1 MSFRGD
7 TEKQAVIGSSVIQ
20 IKGGAVVKRKLI
32 KKPKENSVWHF
43 WLVTAVVLIIFAFL
57 SVQILILQTRDH
69 EEYKKQVISQMTT
82 ESVIPAERGDIYDI
96 NGVLLATDITVYRVF
111 ISPTDIQNAIKGIDK
126 DGNKTKDEPRPGL
139 DELIADFLSETLG
152 VDRESILEKTAK
164 IGRLDETIA
173 RNVEND
179 VAEEIRKFINKEGL
193 ENQIHL
199 EANPKRY
206 YCYDSLASTVL
217 GFTGA
222 DHTGLYG
229 IEYMYDDELSG
240 TNGVYVTARDSK
252 GREMPTE
259 YENYVEAIDGYDLTT
274 TIDMFIQY
282 ELENQLRA
290 TLADNGADERVCGI
304 VIDVNTGGILAMSTI
319 PDFNCNDPWTLDEY
333 FLSELAEEGLTEGS
347 EEYDAKVREYRNL
360 SWSNK
365 AITST
370 YMPGSTFKVITTA
383 MCLEEKVVQVGEHF
397 VCTGAYF
404 VPGYSK
410 PIHCHKRTGH
420 GSQTFAQALQQS
432 CNPVLMTIALRLG
445 SAKFYDY
452 FTSFG
457 LMEKTGIDLPG
468 EGNSIFHKVENF
480 NQVELATASFG
491 QNFTVTPIQLI
502 RAIASIA
509 NGGYLVTPHVV
520 SEMRDSDG
528 NVVYSYDES
537 AGRKQVVSTEVCETI
552 TQILEEGVSGDGGA
566 KNAYV
571 AGYRIAAKTG
581 TTEKKDKKLPDGSTP
596 FRVGS
601 TVAYAPADDPQV
613 AVLIMVDEPSKGS
626 VYGSIVAAP
635 YVANVM
641 ASILPYLGIEAV
653 YTDKELEN
661 LKKTLPNYV
670 GWSTEDAK
678 TSLGYLGLDFEI
690 VGDGEKIVKMAPE
703 GGSGVRKDGKIY
715 LYTGDL
721 EKSDNVTVPDVMGK
735 SATIANMMI
744 VNSKLNINIEGTTNY
759 ENGTGA
765 VVVSQSPEAGTVV
778 PKGTLVT
785 VEFRY
790 LDGTD

>member
-1 MSFRGD
+1 MKKKLKKASED
-7 TEKQAVIGSSVIQ
+7 NS
-20 IKGGAVVKRKLI
+20 GGAFLT
-32 KKPKENSVWHF
+32 
-43 WLVTAVVLIIFAFL
+43 VTIAIIFAFL
-57 SVQILILQTRDH
+57 GLAGRILYLQTRNH
-69 EEYKKQVISQMTT
+69 EEYRKQVVSQMTT
-82 ESVIPAERGDIYDI
+82 ESVIPAERGDIYDT

-111 ISPTDIQNAIKGIDK
+111 ISPSDIQNAIKGVDGEGKKSQK
-126 DGNKTKDEPRPGL
+126 DPRPGL
-139 DELIADFLSETLG
+139 DALIADFLSSILD
-152 VDRESILEKTAK
+152 VDRSSIIEKAAK
-164 IGRLDETIA
+164 VNRLDETIA
-173 RNVEND
+173 RNVENE
-179 VAEEIRKFINKEGL
+179 VAVEIRKFINANEL
-193 ENQIHL
+193 ENMIHL
-199 EANPKRY
+199 EATPKRY

-217 GFTGA
+217 GFTGS
-222 DHTGLYG
+222 DHNGLYG
-229 IEYMYDDELSG
+229 IEHMYEDELAG
-240 TNGVYVTARDSK
+240 TNGIYVTARDSK

-259 YENYVEAIDGYDLTT
+259 YENYVDAIDGYDITT

-304 VIDVNTGGILAMSTI
+304 VIDVNTGAILAMSTI
-319 PDFNCNDPWTLDEY
+319 PDFNCNDPFTLDEY
-333 FLSELAEEGLTEGS
+333 FLDILSEYAKDENIDEENEKYS
-347 EEYDAKVREYRNL
+347 AKLRELRNI

-383 MCLEEKVVQVGEHF
+383 MCLEEKVVQVGETF

-404 VPGYSK
+404 VPGYSQ
-410 PIHCHKRTGH
+410 PIHCHKTKGH
-420 GSQTFAQALQQS
+420 GTQSFARALQQS
-432 CNPVLMTIALRLG
+432 CNPALMTIALRLG

-452 FTSFG
+452 FNAFG

-491 QNFTVTPIQLI
+491 QNFTVTPIQQI
-502 RAIASIA
+502 RAIASVA
-509 NGGYLVTPHVV
+509 NGGYLVTPHIV

-528 NVVYSYDES
+528 NVVYSFDE
-537 AGRKQVVSTEVCETI
+537 GTKRQVVSTEVCETI
-552 TQILEEGVSGDGGA
+552 TKILEEGVSGDGGA

-581 TTEKKDKKLPDGSTP
+581 TTEKKDKRLPDGSTP

-613 AVLIMVDEPSKGS
+613 AVLIMVDEPNKGS

-641 ASILPYLGIEAV
+641 RSILPYLGVEAV
-653 YTDKELEN
+653 YTEKELEN
-661 LKKTLPNYV
+661 LNKTLPNYV
-670 GWSTEDAK
+670 GWGLEDAK
-678 TSLGYLGLDFEI
+678 SSLGYRGLEYEV
-690 VGDGEKIVKMAPE
+690 VGDGDKIVKMAPE
-703 GGSGVRKDGKIY
+703 GGSGVRKDGKVY
-715 LYTGDL
+715 LYTGEIESGD
-721 EKSDNVTVPDVMGK
+721 KTTVPDVIGK
-735 SATIANMMI
+735 TASLANIMI
-744 VNSKLNINIEGTTNY
+744 VNSKLNINIVGATNY
-759 ENGTGA
+759 ENGAGA
-765 VVVSQSPEAGTVV
+765 VVVSQSPAAGEIV

>member
-1 MSFRGD
+1 M
-7 TEKQAVIGSSVIQ
+7 KQKLKKASDNG
-20 IKGGAVVKRKLI
+20 GGAFI
-32 KKPKENSVWHF
+32 T
-43 WLVTAVVLIIFAFL
+43 VTIVIILAFL
-57 SVQILILQTRDH
+57 GLAGRILYLQTTNH
-69 EEYKKQVISQMTT
+69 EEYRKQVVSQMTT
-82 ESVIPAERGDIYDI
+82 ESVIPAERGDIYDT

-111 ISPTDIQNAIKGIDK
+111 ISPSDIQNAIKGVDSEGK
-126 DGNKTKDEPRPGL
+126 KSQKEPRVGL
-139 DELIADFLSETLG
+139 DSFIADFLSATLD
-152 VDRESILEKTAK
+152 VDRASIIEKAAK
-164 IGRLDETIA
+164 VNRLDETIA
-173 RNVEND
+173 RNVENE
-179 VAEEIRKFINKEGL
+179 VAAEIRKFINANEL
-193 ENQIHL
+193 ENMIHL

-206 YCYDSLASTVL
+206 YCYDSLASTAL

-222 DHTGLYG
+222 DHNGLYG
-229 IEYMYDDELSG
+229 IEYMYDDELAG
-240 TNGVYVTARDSK
+240 TNGIYVTARDSK

-259 YENYVEAIDGYDLTT
+259 YENYVDAIDGYDITT

-304 VIDVNTGGILAMSTI
+304 VMDVNTGAIRAISTI
-319 PDFNCNDPWTLDEY
+319 PDFNCNDPFTLDDY
-333 FLSELAEEGLTEGS
+333 FLDILAEYATDENLTEED
-347 EEYDAKVREYRNL
+347 EEYSAKLRELRNI

-383 MCLEEKVVQVGEHF
+383 MCLEEKVVQVGETF

-410 PIHCHKRTGH
+410 PIHCHKTTGH
-420 GSQTFAQALQQS
+420 GTQSFARALQQS
-432 CNPVLMTIALRLG
+432 CNPALMTIALRLG

-452 FTSFG
+452 FSAFG

-491 QNFTVTPIQLI
+491 QNFTVTPIQQI
-502 RAIASIA
+502 RAIASVA
-509 NGGYLVTPHVV
+509 NGGYLVTPHIV

-528 NVVYSYDES
+528 NVVYSFDETTK
-537 AGRKQVVSTEVCETI
+537 RQVVSTEVCETI

-613 AVLIMVDEPSKGS
+613 AVLIMVDEPNKGS

-641 ASILPYLGIEAV
+641 AAILPYMGIEAV
-653 YTDKELEN
+653 YTEKELEN
-661 LKKTLPNYV
+661 LSKTLPNYV
-670 GWSTEDAK
+670 GWGLEDAK
-678 TSLGYLGLDFEI
+678 SSLGYRGLEYEI
-690 VGDGEKIVKMAPE
+690 VGDGDKVVKMAPE
-703 GGSGVRKDGKIY
+703 GGSGVRKDGKVY
-715 LYTGDL
+715 LYTGEIESGD
-721 EKSDNVTVPDVMGK
+721 KTTVPDVMGK
-735 SATIANMMI
+735 TATLANMMI
-744 VNSKLNINIEGTTNY
+744 VNSKLNINIAGTTNY
-759 ENGTGA
+759 ETGAGA
-765 VVVSQSPEAGTVV
+765 VVVSQSPAAGEIV